1 MKKVW
6 KIFWI
11 VSIFASLLLIGI
23 TKAKEDHNSTLFCDQ
38 NYEIYWPE
46 WVRKDKTAEYKIILS
61 WTQQAIDNNQIKF
74 ILNYKDK
81 NIVTYKWNKFSY
93 LFKDQW
99 EYIVKADFTDDNNCY
114 YSIKK
119 DIKTY
124 WKSIA
129 YIWENIK
136 EFEIGFQDNFQK
148 HGLLLDK
155 ILIEN
160 KKIIW
165 EEYIVTKLSENI
177 LDIKNADIVVI
188 NSKFFDQILDSLGK
202 INNWQDLEL
211 NNKQVFVLNDLNQN
225 FLKRILAK
233 YIKILWISKV
243 YVLNN
248 DYALAFFSSLS
259 FDKNAISETYVKT
272 FSLSFAQVP
281 KYFLLSYLVDNL
293 IYNWFPINLIWLFFA
308 LGLAAL
314 IISVF
319 RQVIWF
325 SVFGIYSPMFFATSM
340 AVFWLRFSIVL
351 FIIAIIAVLLTRIF
365 TKKIYLLYSA
375 KLTVLLILYFLMIV
389 IILWLDKILNINMI
403 DFSMFNN
410 WLVIFPIIF
419 LIVVADKVFYEWFKI
434 RSKTWIVSFIEFLIV
449 SGVVFGILSRDALK
463 QLLLSYPEFIIIIF
477 ILNILVGRFTGLQL
491 LEYFRFIPLLEKES
505 ESEIE
510 EEE

>member
-1 MKKVW
+1 MKKIW
-6 KIFWI
+6 KLFF
-11 VSIFASLLLIGI
+11 VLSILLSAFVFNDIR
-23 TKAKEDHNSTLFCDQ
+23 AQEDHNAPVFCDQ
-38 NYEIYWPE
+38 NYEITWPQ
-46 WVRKDKTAEYKIILS
+46 WVRKDTTAEYKVVLSGTEQIL
-61 WTQQAIDNNQIKF
+61 DNNQIKF
-74 ILNYKDK
+74 VLNYNNK
-81 NIVTYKWNKFSY
+81 NIVTIKWNKFGY
-93 LFKDQW
+93 LFKDKW
-99 EYIVKADFTDDNNCY
+99 EYKLKADFSDDNNCY
-114 YSIKK
+114 YSITKS
-119 DIKTY
+119 IKTY

-148 HGLLLDK
+148 HDILLNE
-155 ILIEN
+155 IIIEN

-165 EEYIVTKLSENI
+165 EDNIIAKLSENI
-177 LDIKNADIVVI
+177 LDIKSADIVVI

-211 NNKQVFVLNDLNQN
+211 NKKQVFVLNDLNQN

-248 DYALAFFSSLS
+248 DYNLAFFSSLS
-259 FDKNAISETYVKT
+259 FDKNVISETYVKT

-293 IYNWFPINLIWLFFA
+293 IYNWFPINLIGLFFA

-314 IISVF
+314 LVSVF

-325 SVFGIYSPMFFATSM
+325 SVFGIYSPIFFATSM
-340 AVFWLRFSIVL
+340 AVFGFKLSIIL
-351 FIIAIIAVLLTRIF
+351 FIIAIIAVILTRLF

-375 KLTVLLILYFLMIV
+375 KLTILIILYFLMIV
-389 IILWLDKILNINMI
+389 LILWLDKILGTNLI
-403 DFSMFNN
+403 DFSVFNN

-434 RSKTWIVSFIEFLIV
+434 QSKTWIISFIEFIIV
-449 SGVVFGILSRDALK
+449 SGVVYWVLSRDGLK

-477 ILNILVGRFTGLQL
+477 VLNILVGRFTGLQL
-491 LEYFRFIPLLEKES
+491 LEYFRFIPLLEKENDN
-505 ESEIE
+505 EIE
-510 EEE
+510 EE